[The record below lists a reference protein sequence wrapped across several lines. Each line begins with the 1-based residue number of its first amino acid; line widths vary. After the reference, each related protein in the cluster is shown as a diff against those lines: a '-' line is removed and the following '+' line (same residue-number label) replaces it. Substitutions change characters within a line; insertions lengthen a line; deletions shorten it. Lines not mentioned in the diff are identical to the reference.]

1 MLSKQK
7 VIFFIK
13 QRLGYPN
20 VTIEKSDEDMW
31 EYIRNFSIMEF
42 SKYVPDYQ
50 EMELDC
56 NDPNNKTEDEN
67 MFLLHE
73 PEGAQIMDIVDIPLP
88 FNNLMING
96 WQYQAPI
103 AAYDSLTDYA
113 QSVEREKTV
122 EHFSKAGLSWRFLP
136 PNRLR
141 INVSMR
147 PDKLKIMYNRAQ
159 PESLYYIPYQY
170 ESEFLYLCLADIMT
184 IIGNI
189 RLKYS
194 TLTTPFGEIPVSG
207 DIANTGNE
215 LKNQVIQRLELL
227 PPNTLIFVD

>member
-1 MLSKQK
+1 VLSKQK

-20 VTIEKSDEDMW
+20 VTIEKTDDDMW

-50 EMELDC
+50 EMVLDC
-56 NDPNNKTEDEN
+56 QDEENKTADEN

-73 PEGAQIMDIVDIPLP
+73 PEGAQIMDIVYIPMP
-88 FNNLMING
+88 FTNMLING
-96 WQYQAPI
+96 WPYQAPI
-103 AAYDSLTDYA
+103 TGYEQLPTDVQA
-113 QSVEREKTV
+113 VDRSKTI
-122 EHFSKAGLSWRFLP
+122 EHFSKAGMSWRFFP

-141 INVSMR
+141 INMGMR
-147 PDKLKIMYNRAQ
+147 PDKLKIQYYRAQ

-189 RLKYS
+189 RVKYT
-194 TLTTPFGEIPVSG
+194 TLTTPFGEIPVNG
-207 DIANTGNE
+207 DIAQLGND
-215 LKNQVIQRLELL
+215 LKDKVIQRLELL
-227 PPNTLIFVD
+227 PPNALIYVD

>member
-7 VIFFIK
+7 VLFFIK

-20 VTIEKSDEDMW
+20 VTIEKTDEDMW

-50 EMELDC
+50 EMILDC
-56 NDPNNKTEDEN
+56 NDEENKTDDKN
-67 MFLLHE
+67 LFLLHE
-73 PEGAQIMDIVDIPLP
+73 PEGAQIMDIVDIPMP
-88 FNNLMING
+88 FTNMLVNG
-96 WQYQAPI
+96 WPYQAPI
-103 AAYDSLTDYA
+103 TGYESLANDVQA
-113 QSVEREKTV
+113 VDKSKTV
-122 EHFSKAGLSWRFLP
+122 EHFSLAGLSWRFFP

-141 INVSMR
+141 INMGMR
-147 PDKLKIMYNRAQ
+147 PDKLKIMYYRAQ

-189 RLKYS
+189 RVKYT
-194 TLTTPFGEIPVSG
+194 TLTTPFGEIPVNG
-207 DIANTGNE
+207 DIAQLGND
-215 LKNQVIQRLELL
+215 LKDKVIQRLELL
-227 PPNTLIFVD
+227 PPNTLIYVD

>member
-1 MLSKQK
+1 
-7 VIFFIK
+7 
-13 QRLGYPN
+13 
-20 VTIEKSDEDMW
+20 
-31 EYIRNFSIMEF
+31 
-42 SKYVPDYQ
+42 
-50 EMELDC
+50 
-56 NDPNNKTEDEN
+56 
-67 MFLLHE
+67 
-73 PEGAQIMDIVDIPLP
+73 
-88 FNNLMING
+88 MING

-122 EHFSKAGLSWRFLP
+122 EHFSKAGLSWRFFP

>member
-7 VIFFIK
+7 VIFFVK

-20 VTIEKSDEDMW
+20 VTIEKSDDDMW

-50 EMELDC
+50 EMTLDC
-56 NDPNNKTEDEN
+56 NDVDNKTDDEN

-73 PEGAQIMDIVDIPLP
+73 PEGAQIMDIVDIPMP
-88 FNNLMING
+88 WNNAFING
-96 WQYQAPI
+96 WEYQAPL
-103 AAYDSLTDYA
+103 ASYDSLTSYA

-122 EHFSKAGLSWRFLP
+122 EHFSKAGLSWRFFP

-141 INVSMR
+141 INMSMR
-147 PDKLKIMYNRAQ
+147 PDKLKIMYYRAQ

-170 ESEFLYLCLADIMT
+170 ESEFLFLCLADIMT

-215 LKNQVIQRLELL
+215 LKNQVIQRLETL
-227 PPNTLIFVD
+227 PPNALIYVD

>member
-20 VTIEKSDEDMW
+20 VTIEKTDEDMW

-50 EMELDC
+50 EMILDC
-56 NDPNNKTEDEN
+56 KDEENKTSDEN

-73 PEGAQIMDIVDIPLP
+73 PEGAQIMDIVDIPMP
-88 FNNLMING
+88 FNNMLVNG
-96 WQYQAPI
+96 WPYQAPI
-103 AAYDSLTDYA
+103 TGYESLTSDVQA
-113 QSVEREKTV
+113 VDRSKTT
-122 EHFSKAGLSWRFLP
+122 EHFSKSGMSWRFFP

-141 INVSMR
+141 INMSMR
-147 PDKLKIMYNRAQ
+147 PDKLKIMYYRAQ

-184 IIGNI
+184 IMGNI
-189 RLKYS
+189 RTKYT
-194 TLTTPFGEIPVSG
+194 TLTTPFGEIPVNG
-207 DIANTGNE
+207 DIAQLGND
-215 LKNQVIQRLELL
+215 LKDKVIQRLELL
-227 PPNTLIFVD
+227 PPNALIYVD